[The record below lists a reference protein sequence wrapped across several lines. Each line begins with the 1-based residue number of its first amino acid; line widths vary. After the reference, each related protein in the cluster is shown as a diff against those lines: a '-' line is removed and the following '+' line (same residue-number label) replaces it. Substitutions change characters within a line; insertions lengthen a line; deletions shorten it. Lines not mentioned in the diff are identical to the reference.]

1 MHCAIHGNTATEVI
15 FTWDDSNKENLGFT
29 NFKGNYPTKS
39 ETEIA
44 KNYLT
49 EEDLNI
55 LNLSSE
61 SLFLFIN

>member
-1 MHCAIHGNTATEVI
+1 MHYATHGQTAVEII
-15 FTWDDSNKENLGFT
+15 FYRVDSKKNNLGLT

-49 EEDLNI
+49 EE
-55 LNLSSE
+55 
-61 SLFLFIN
+61 